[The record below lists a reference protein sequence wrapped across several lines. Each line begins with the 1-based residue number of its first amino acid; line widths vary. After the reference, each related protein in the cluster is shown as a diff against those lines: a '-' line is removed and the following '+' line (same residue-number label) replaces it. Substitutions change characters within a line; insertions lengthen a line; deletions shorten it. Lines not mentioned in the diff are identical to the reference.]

1 MGMDTEPLISVIV
14 PVYKVEQYLD
24 QCVTSIVHQTYSNLE
39 IILIDDGSPDRCPQM
54 CDAWGRHDT
63 RIRVIHKENGGL
75 SSARNAGLDV
85 ASGQR
90 IAFVDSDDWID
101 SDMLSV
107 MSRWMD
113 EREDADVVM
122 CGTLRSFEDGTESS
136 VETEH
141 EERLFTSEQAIH
153 SFLYHRDR
161 MVSAMWNKLFK
172 ADLFQQENG
181 LRFPNGLNS
190 EDYYML
196 AHIYRLMHGIYVNST
211 PLYHYRIRENSI
223 STATVNKHTFD
234 KAIIADKCC
243 QYLREHQCG
252 DEFGYAYFRMQGRY
266 DIVYDLVTH
275 KAGSKLIA
283 QWKHELGKTARVVYK
298 DPSVSVGR
306 KMKIMAMCVCPRL
319 YHRLT
324 ERR

>member
-1 MGMDTEPLISVIV
+1 MKADTDSLISVIV

-24 QCVTSIVHQTYSNLE
+24 QCVTSIVHQTYANLE
-39 IILIDDGSPDRCPQM
+39 IILIDDGSPDHCPQL
-54 CDAWGRHDT
+54 CDEWVQRDN

-85 ASGQR
+85 ARGQR

-101 SDMLSV
+101 SDMLLV
-107 MSRWMD
+107 MNRWMNQ
-113 EREDADVVM
+113 RPDADVVM
-122 CGTLRSFEDGTESS
+122 CGTLRSFEDGTESP
-136 VETEH
+136 VETAR
-141 EERLFTSEQAIH
+141 EERLFTSEQAVH

-172 ADLFQQENG
+172 AELFHQENG

-196 AHIYRLMHGIYVNST
+196 AHIYRLMNGIYVNSR

-223 STATVNKHTFD
+223 STANVNKHTFD

-243 QYLREHQCG
+243 RYLREHRCG
-252 DEFGYAYFRMQGRY
+252 NDSGYAYFRMQGRY
-266 DIVYDLVTH
+266 DIVYDLVAH
-275 KAGSKLIA
+275 KASNQLIA
-283 QWKHELGKTARVVYK
+283 HWKHELRNTAGPVYK
-298 DPSVSVGR
+298 DTSVSIER
-306 KMKIMAMCVCPRL
+306 KIKLAAMCICPKL
-319 YHRLT
+319 YYRVTNHS
-324 ERR
+324 